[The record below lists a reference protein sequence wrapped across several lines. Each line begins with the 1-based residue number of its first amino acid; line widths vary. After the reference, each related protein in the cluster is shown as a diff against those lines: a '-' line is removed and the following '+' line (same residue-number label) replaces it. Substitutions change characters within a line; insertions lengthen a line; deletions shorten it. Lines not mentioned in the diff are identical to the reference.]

1 MMMPSS
7 LPLTVR
13 TISVL
18 LDAAQPRFA
27 GAAEKVNAGQGSR
40 VPKAIINEK
49 ADGEGFEPPVE
60 LPLRR
65 FSKPVPSTRL
75 SHPSEFFIS
84 RGIDKIIASNQL
96 PATDPN
102 NSNSDHLTKGHSK
115 PTVPSKTA
123 YHKLH
128 LLNLTD

>member
-1 MMMPSS
+1 M
-7 LPLTVR
+7 
-13 TISVL
+13 L

-27 GAAEKVNAGQGSR
+27 GGTEKVNTGQGSR

-49 ADGEGFEPPVE
+49 ADGEGFEPPDA
-60 LPLRR
+60 LPRRR

-96 PATDPN
+96 PATGSN
-102 NSNSDHLTKGHSK
+102 NSNSDRLTKGHSK

-123 YHKLH
+123 YSKLH